1 MTKRASRKAAS
12 PPPPLPSPV
21 SQGRVAEP
29 ALALIEL
36 DSIAAGMLAG
46 DAMVKKAPIAR
57 IVAGTVQP
65 GHYLVLISGEVADV
79 EESLKTGREISGAHL
94 VDTVLLPQ
102 VHPSVVNAIAGG
114 RDIQPG
120 EALGV
125 IETATVP
132 AAIRSADA
140 GVKGAQVA
148 LLEVRLADGL
158 HGKGLT
164 LFTGKVADVEAAIEI
179 GLGAIEPQQVVNQVV
194 IAQLHPEMN
203 VNVQQ
208 RTRFGS
214 NVSAMWPLP
223 GDDNATR

>member
-1 MTKRASRKAAS
+1 M
-12 PPPPLPSPV
+12 V
-21 SQGRVAEP
+21 FEP
-29 ALALIEL
+29 ALALIEF
-36 DSIAAGMLAG
+36 DSIATGLHAG
-46 DAMVKKAPIAR
+46 DAMVKRAPIAR

-79 EESLKTGREISGAHL
+79 EESLHAGREAGGVHVI
-94 VDTVLLPQ
+94 DTVFLPH
-102 VHPSVVNAIAGG
+102 VHPAVIGALAGE
-114 RDIQPG
+114 RDIRSG
-120 EALGV
+120 TALAALGV

-140 GVKGAQVA
+140 GVKSAQVA

-164 LFTGKVADVEAAIEI
+164 LFTGEVADVEAAIEI
-179 GLGAIEPQQVVNQVV
+179 GLGAIEPHHVVNQVV

-203 VNVQQ
+203 ANIRH

-214 NVSAMWPLP
+214 NLSAHWPTT
-223 GDDNATR
+223 DIAEF

>member
-1 MTKRASRKAAS
+1 MKRTSRTS
-12 PPPPLPSPV
+12 PPSPSPV
-21 SQGRVAEP
+21 SQGRVFET
-29 ALALIEL
+29 ALALIEF
-36 DSIAAGMLAG
+36 DSIAAGIQAG
-46 DAMVKKAPIAR
+46 DAMAKKAPIAR

-79 EESLKTGREISGAHL
+79 DESLKAGRDLGGASV
-94 VDTVLLPQ
+94 VDTVFLPH
-102 VHPSVVNAIAGG
+102 VHPAVVTAIAGG
-114 RDIQPG
+114 RDVRSG
-120 EALGV
+120 ASLGV

-148 LLEVRLADGL
+148 LLEIRLADGL

-164 LFTGKVADVEAAIEI
+164 LFTGDVSDVEAAIEI
-179 GLGAIEPQQVVNQVV
+179 GLGVIEPGNVIRQVV

-203 VNVQQ
+203 ANIQH

-214 NVSAMWPLP
+214 NFSANWPLSI
-223 GDDNATR
+223 DE

>member
-1 MTKRASRKAAS
+1 MKRTARARSTPAGSTAITA
-12 PPPPLPSPV
+12 
-21 SQGRVAEP
+21 AEP
-29 ALALIEL
+29 ALALIEF
-36 DSIAAGMLAG
+36 DSIAAGIQAG

-79 EESLKTGREISGAHL
+79 DESLKAGRERGGAHV
-94 VDTVLLPQ
+94 VDTVFLPH
-102 VHPSVVNAIAGG
+102 VHPAVVNAIAREREIRSGA
-114 RDIQPG
+114 
-120 EALGV
+120 ALGV

-164 LFTGKVADVEAAIEI
+164 LFTGEVSDVEAAIEI
-179 GLGAIEPQQVVNQVV
+179 GAGAIEPQLVVNQVV

-203 VNVQQ
+203 VNIQQ
-208 RTRFGS
+208 HTRFGENLS
-214 NVSAMWPLP
+214 QSRPRPV
-223 GDDNATR
+223 DK

>member
-12 PPPPLPSPV
+12 PPAPAPV
-21 SQGRVAEP
+21 SPGRIAEP

-46 DAMVKKAPIAR
+46 DAMAKKAPIAR

-79 EESLKTGREISGAHL
+79 EESLKAGRETSGPHL
-94 VDTVLLPQ
+94 VDTVLLPH
-102 VHPSVVNAIAGG
+102 VHPAVVNAIAGG

-140 GVKGAQVA
+140 GVKGALVA

-164 LFTGKVADVEAAIEI
+164 LFTGEVADVEAAIEI
-179 GLGAIEPQQVVNQVV
+179 GLSAIEPQQVVNQVV
-194 IAQLHPEMN
+194 IPQLHPEMN
-203 VNVQQ
+203 TNIQQ

-214 NVSAMWPLP
+214 NIGVNWPLIN
-223 GDDNATR
+223 DE

>member
-1 MTKRASRKAAS
+1 M
-12 PPPPLPSPV
+12 
-21 SQGRVAEP
+21 
-29 ALALIEL
+29 IEF
-36 DSIAAGMLAG
+36 DSIATGLHAG
-46 DAMVKKAPIAR
+46 DAMVKRAPIAR

-79 EESLKTGREISGAHL
+79 EESLQAGREAGGAHVIDTVFLPHVHPAVIDALAGERAVQSGA
-94 VDTVLLPQ
+94 
-102 VHPSVVNAIAGG
+102 
-114 RDIQPG
+114 
-120 EALGV
+120 ALGV

-164 LFTGKVADVEAAIEI
+164 LFTGEVADVEAAIEI
-179 GLGAIEPQQVVNQVV
+179 GLGAIEPRHVVNQVV

-203 VNVQQ
+203 ANIQH

-214 NVSAMWPLP
+214 NFSAHWD
-223 GDDNATR
+223 G

>member
-1 MTKRASRKAAS
+1 MKRTSRTRTIPAGSTA
-12 PPPPLPSPV
+12 PSAV
-21 SQGRVAEP
+21 EP
-29 ALALIEL
+29 ALALIEF
-36 DSIAAGMLAG
+36 DSIAAGIQAG
-46 DAMVKKAPIAR
+46 DAMAKKAPITR

-79 EESLKTGREISGAHL
+79 DESLKAGRDLGGASV
-94 VDTVLLPQ
+94 VDTVFLPH
-102 VHPSVVNAIAGG
+102 VHPAVVTAITGG
-114 RDIQPG
+114 RDVRSG
-120 EALGV
+120 ASLGV

-148 LLEVRLADGL
+148 LLEIRLADGL

-164 LFTGKVADVEAAIEI
+164 LFTGDVSDVEAAIEI
-179 GLGAIEPQQVVNQVV
+179 GLGVIEPGNVIRQVV

-203 VNVQQ
+203 ANIQH

-214 NVSAMWPLP
+214 NFSANWPLSI
-223 GDDNATR
+223 DE

>member
-1 MTKRASRKAAS
+1 MKRASR
-12 PPPPLPSPV
+12 PPRPSSSPV
-21 SQGRVAEP
+21 SPGRFFEP
-29 ALALIEL
+29 ALALIEF
-36 DSIAAGMLAG
+36 DSIAAGIQAG

-79 EESLKTGREISGAHL
+79 DESLKAGRERGGAH
-94 VDTVLLPQ
+94 VIDTVFLPH
-102 VHPSVVNAIAGG
+102 VHPAVVNAIAGG
-114 RDIQPG
+114 RDARSG
-120 EALGV
+120 GAHAALGI

-164 LFTGKVADVEAAIEI
+164 LFTGEVSDVEAAVEI
-179 GLGAIEPQQVVNQVV
+179 GTGAIEPQLVVNQVV

-203 VNVQQ
+203 VNIQQ
-208 RTRFGS
+208 HTRFGENLS
-214 NVSAMWPLP
+214 QSSPQP
-223 GDDNATR
+223 EDK

>member
-1 MTKRASRKAAS
+1 MTKRASRKVAT
-12 PPPPLPSPV
+12 PPLPSPI
-21 SQGRVAEP
+21 SQGTRTRAEP

-79 EESLKTGREISGAHL
+79 EESLKAGRETSGPHL
-94 VDTVLLPQ
+94 IDTVILPQ
-102 VHPSVVNAIAGG
+102 VHPAVVDAIAGG

-120 EALGV
+120 TTLAALGV

-164 LFTGKVADVEAAIEI
+164 LFTGEVADVEAAIEI

-194 IAQLHPEMN
+194 IPQLHPEMN
-203 VNVQQ
+203 TNIQQ

-214 NVSAMWPLP
+214 NISVNWPLIN
-223 GDDNATR
+223 DE

>member
-1 MTKRASRKAAS
+1 MKRAARQPA
-12 PPPPLPSPV
+12 PSPSPALPEMV
-21 SQGRVAEP
+21 FEP
-29 ALALIEL
+29 ALALIEF
-36 DSIAAGMLAG
+36 DSIATGLQAG
-46 DAMVKKAPIAR
+46 DAMVKRAPIAR

-79 EESLKTGREISGAHL
+79 EESLKAGQEVGGAH
-94 VDTVLLPQ
+94 VIDTVFLPH
-102 VHPSVVNAIAGG
+102 VHPAVISAMAGG
-114 RDIQPG
+114 RAVQSG
-120 EALGV
+120 AALGV

-164 LFTGKVADVEAAIEI
+164 LFTGEVADVEAAIEI
-179 GLGAIEPQQVVNQVV
+179 GLGAIEPRHVVNQVV

-203 VNVQQ
+203 ANVQH

-214 NVSAMWPLP
+214 NFSAHW
-223 GDDNATR
+223 DR